1 MAFALT
7 YKDYLANAMGLNASE
22 NAAQPMSESQWNA
35 LPEASKWEL
44 MGHGSQGMAVN
55 RFDPRYGDAKGETG
69 GDADRSV
76 FVMPGKMGSNFNNK
90 GVQRFTDPSKV
101 HQGDGYYS
109 SSEENATPDAQKLG
123 GLSDKQWAL
132 LVASLFAGGAA
143 AGGALGAAPATTG
156 AVIDE
161 SAGLSMANPF
171 AAEGGIAASGTAA
184 PAVEG
189 GSGLGSLG
197 ANTTGGTAGTAGTAG
212 GYGNAGMIA
221 PGMENSAVADSMLI
235 NNGGSALAGGNM
247 TGALSPGGLSGLA
260 GQAANNP
267 MGTARLIGGL
277 ASLGAAGHNGGG
289 SGTTGGSPT
298 DASSIIEQMA
308 RTNRVNQ
315 NTPLGTR
322 RWEQDENGNWTV
334 TDAMDAAE
342 QANFQNVQGMNADI
356 TGSARARLAALL
368 AAPPRPRADRAINAH
383 GFNIGG

>member
-55 RFDPRYGDAKGETG
+55 RFDPRYGDVKGETG

-132 LVASLFAGGAA
+132 LVATLFAGGAA
-143 AGGALGAAPATTG
+143 AGGALGG
-156 AVIDE
+156 E
-161 SAGLSMANPF
+161 AGL
-171 AAEGGIAASGTAA
+171 AASGEAGVGAGGTGSAA
-184 PAVEG
+184 LEGGSGVGTFEG

-197 ANTTGGTAGTAGTAG
+197 ASTGGTAGTAG

-221 PGMENSAVADSMLI
+221 PGMENSAVADSMLV

-322 RWEQDENGNWTV
+322 RWAQDENGNWTV
-334 TDAMDAAE
+334 TDAMDPAE
-342 QANFQNVQGMNADI
+342 QANFQQVQGMNADI